1 MGSGKFKP
9 LFIDPVRIS
18 LYFIPV
24 RTKILYCFIFMFF
37 RSLRFESVLVKKKK
51 KKYSLIH
58 ATHAYSRFWER
69 KLTQG
74 VTNQI

>member
-51 KKYSLIH
+51 KKSIHLFMLHMLIPG
-58 ATHAYSRFWER
+58 SGR
-69 KLTQG
+69 G
-74 VTNQI
+74 N